1 MKPVLAK
8 ERAFYCKKNIELL
21 RYQFNLI
28 IIFLHFFSRVLFHRA
43 ENFFWVGNFLS
54 VDVDFYFGIGL
65 IHNFTH
71 SLNGIVFVLFQLF
84 YILLAINFNRFFLGE
99 RNVFSLRVEYF
110 FLNFFQFFDS
120 FLM

>member
-1 MKPVLAK
+1 MMKPVLAK

-28 IIFLHFFSRVLFHRA
+28 IIFLHFFSRVLFHCA

-71 SLNGIVFVLFQLF
+71 SLNGIVGRIRAEFVFV
-84 YILLAINFNRFFLGE
+84 YHTVA
-99 RNVFSLRVEYF
+99 LRGKH
-110 FLNFFQFFDS
+110 
-120 FLM
+120 